1 MALCASHAVKVLP
14 SYLKAFLKDV
24 TSYFSR
30 SSKRR
35 RDFLAIQQAVGVVP
49 HKIVKLAQTRR
60 LSREKVI
67 TTIIEQYDALIPYF
81 HKESNI
87 DKVDDARKNF

>member
-1 MALCASHAVKVLP
+1 MGCICHSMALCGSHAVKVLP

-49 HKIVKLAQTRR
+49 HKMVKLAQTR
-60 LSREKVI
+60 EKVFVQVFP
-67 TTIIEQYDALIPYF
+67 E
-81 HKESNI
+81 K
-87 DKVDDARKNF
+87 R